1 MVIFDCNS
9 SRGIYRTKGALS
21 EMRDFS
27 RSRKYAKKTSDEFAE
42 ERKRKHVE
50 HEVGIF
56 VSENFFYHKKVA
68 IIFLA

>member
-1 MVIFDCNS
+1 MQEKLVMS
-9 SRGIYRTKGALS
+9 LL
-21 EMRDFS
+21 
-27 RSRKYAKKTSDEFAE
+27 KKENANML
-42 ERKRKHVE
+42 R